1 MTKNQIQEA
10 HRASQDFT
18 RWAAFAIEVPDRR
31 PRMLDAARELREAL
45 DRLIEETPK

>member
-1 MTKNQIQEA
+1 MTTKQIQEA

-31 PRMLDAARELREAL
+31 ARMLDAAMELREAL
-45 DRLIEETPK
+45 DRLIDEAPK